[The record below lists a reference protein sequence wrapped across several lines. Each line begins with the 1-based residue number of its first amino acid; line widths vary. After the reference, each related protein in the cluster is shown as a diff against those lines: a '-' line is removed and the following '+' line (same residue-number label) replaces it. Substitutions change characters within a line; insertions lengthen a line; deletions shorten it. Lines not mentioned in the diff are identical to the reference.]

1 VRAAS
6 HSPNLLHCKYITA
19 LLLVSS
25 VTPGP
30 AANTVSYQLQTVAG
44 GDYAGDGGP
53 ATMALLWQV
62 EGVATDTWGNLYIAD
77 AADHRIRKITPSGII
92 TTVAGNGHAGFSGDG
107 GPAEFAQLR
116 APYGLVV
123 DRGGN
128 LFIADLGNARIRR
141 ITPQG
146 IISTV
151 AGGGVTPAAQAD
163 GQPATSVALT
173 SPRNVAT
180 DFYGRV
186 YFSDFGG
193 NRVYQITDTGKLVLV
208 AGTGEAGFSG
218 DGGPALRAKLNAPAG
233 IAVDAASNLYVADSG
248 NGRVRKISRGL
259 ISTLGGGG
267 AAGATSSV
275 PVSMP
280 AGLAIDPDGSLF
292 IADIGGN
299 QILRV
304 TPQLATTPIGQ
315 PARDLTIDLQGN
327 LYACSGSTVVR
338 RPRMGDVTI
347 IAGGTAVSYLG
358 DGSIPERVRFRQA
371 SAIARDG
378 VGNLYIADTSNH
390 RVRKI
395 TPDGDTLTVAG
406 NGLPGFS
413 GDGGPAVGAQLNN
426 PIGVAV
432 DPRGNLYIGDT
443 GNSRIRKVDA
453 AGNITTIAGTGMR
466 GHAPDGTTA
475 TQGDLDAPAWLAVAG
490 DGTLFFSEP
499 GRHTVRTVTTNGL
512 LGTVAGTGTRG
523 FWGDGGAAFSAGL
536 DTPQGIAL
544 DAGGNV
550 YIADSGNHRIR
561 RVAAPSPYGPPLI
574 STVPDPNSAIWRRP
588 LGLAMASD
596 GALFVTDADDAR
608 VYRID
613 GAGSIL
619 TVAGT
624 GVDSFAGE
632 SGLALDVALSNPSGL
647 AIDATG
653 AVYLVDAGNSRIRKL
668 TPIIEVAP
676 PEPNQTGLTV
686 VNAASLLA
694 GGIAPGQIV
703 TIFGT
708 GLGPAEGLSAAL
720 PATDLGGTRVLMNG
734 HLAPIF
740 YVSQTQIN
748 LQVPYGVA
756 DATKAEVEVV
766 HNGIVRGRA
775 SLPVVESSPAI
786 FTVSGGVGQA
796 AALNEDGS
804 INSPSNPAVRGS
816 VLVLFATGEGKT
828 SPPGVEGRPASTP
841 LSVPVLPVSVKIGGY
856 AATVLYA
863 GAAPGFPGLL
873 QVNVR
878 TPSGFAPP
886 GIQAVTLQ
894 IGNAVSPPGVTVAL
908 R

>member
-1 VRAAS
+1 VKAS
-6 HSPNLLHCKYITA
+6 GRRNLSLFQSIAA
-19 LLLVSS
+19 LLFLSA
-25 VTPGP
+25 VTPEL
-30 AANTVSYQLQTVAG
+30 ATTTFSYQLQTVAG

-53 ATMALLWQV
+53 ASLALLLQL
-62 EGVATDTWGNLYIAD
+62 EGMATDPWGNLYVSD
-77 AADHRIRKITPSGII
+77 AADHRVRKITPSGII
-92 TTVAGNGHAGFSGDG
+92 TTVVGNGHAGFSGDG
-107 GPAEFAQLR
+107 GPAESAQLR
-116 APYGLVV
+116 TPYGLAV
-123 DRGGN
+123 DRNGN
-128 LFIADLGNARIRR
+128 LYVADLGNARIRR

-163 GQPATSVALT
+163 GQPATSVLLT

-193 NRVYQITDTGKLVLV
+193 NRVYQISDTGNLVAV
-208 AGTGEAGFSG
+208 AGTGESGFSG
-218 DGGPALRAKLNAPAG
+218 DGGSALRAKLNAPAG
-233 IAVDAASNLYVADSG
+233 LAVDAASNLYVADSG
-248 NGRVRKISRGL
+248 NGRVRKISKGL
-259 ISTLGGGG
+259 ISTLGDGGVPG
-267 AAGATSSV
+267 GTSSV
-275 PVSMP
+275 PVSRP

-304 TPQLATTPIGQ
+304 TPQLVTTPIAQ
-315 PARDLTIDLQGN
+315 PARDLTVDLQGN

-338 RPRMGDVTI
+338 RPRLGDVAV

-358 DGSIPERVRFRQA
+358 DGSIPDRVRFRQA
-371 SAIARDG
+371 SAIARDAI
-378 VGNLYIADTSNH
+378 GNLYIADTGNH

-395 TPDGDTLTVAG
+395 TPDGNTLTVAG

-413 GDGGPAVGAQLNN
+413 GDGGPAIGAQLNS
-426 PIGVAV
+426 PVGVAV
-432 DPRGNLYIGDT
+432 DSRGNLYIGDT

-453 AGNITTIAGTGMR
+453 AGNIATLAGTGRR
-466 GHAPDGTTA
+466 GQSPDGTAA
-475 TQGDLDAPAWLAVAG
+475 TQADLDSPAWLAVAA
-490 DGTLFFSEP
+490 DGTLYFSEP
-499 GRHTVRTVTTNGL
+499 GRHTVRTITTNGFV
-512 LGTVAGTGTRG
+512 GTLAGTGTRG

-544 DAGGNV
+544 DASGNL

-561 RVAAPSPYGPPLI
+561 RVAAPSVYGPSLI
-574 STVPDPNSAIWRRP
+574 STVPDPNSAVWRRP
-588 LGLAMASD
+588 LGLAAASD
-596 GALFVTDADDAR
+596 GALFVSDADDAR

-613 GAGSIL
+613 GSGRIL

-624 GVDSFAGE
+624 GVDSFTVE
-632 SGLALDVALSNPSGL
+632 SGLALEVALSGPSGL
-647 AIDATG
+647 VIDTTG
-653 AVYLVDAGNSRIRKL
+653 AVYVVDAGNSRIRKL
-668 TPIIEVAP
+668 TPIIEITP

-720 PATDLGGTRVLMNG
+720 PAMDLGGTHVLMNG

-748 LQVPYGVA
+748 LQVPYAVA
-756 DATKAEVEVV
+756 DSVRAEIEVV
-766 HNGIVRGRA
+766 HDGIVRGKA
-775 SLPVVESSPAI
+775 SVAVVESSPAI
-786 FTVSGGVGQA
+786 FTVTGGTGQA
-796 AALNEDGS
+796 AAINEDGS
-804 INSPSNPAVRGS
+804 VNSPSNPALRGS

-841 LSVPVLPVSVKIGGY
+841 LPVPALPVSVKIGGY

-863 GAAPGFPGLL
+863 GAAPGFSGLL
-873 QVNVR
+873 QINVR

-886 GIQAVTLQ
+886 GIQPVTVQ
-894 IGNAVSPPGVTVAL
+894 IGTAVSPPGVTVAV